1 MPPTRPSR
9 KAKER
14 HALVRPGR
22 RQRATNISEDIEEQV
37 TIVGNSP
44 NQDTASASSALIA
57 LPPSPAIPGV
67 SELAAEM
74 LRQMKADGL
83 IMRSANL
90 MGPTVP
96 VPATSTAPQTHTTPQ
111 ATMSHSSTAR
121 EGLTSVERPEQV
133 GVAISDVNSSTF
145 ATEAISSLTGPTIS
159 ALSSQHGHRSD
170 PNSGTTI
177 TNLSARVHQLIDAAL
192 SKGSKQL
199 YRRAFTLY
207 SQFVVDQLHVECCL
221 PISVHYLAL
230 FIASLVD
237 TGLASSTIHSYISA
251 ISYIHK
257 LGGFSDPT
265 QSFLIRKMLVGL
277 HKGGNKPDFRQP
289 ITLDILHK
297 IVTSLSKTCTS
308 YYDMI
313 MFKSMYLLAFHA
325 FLRIGEIA
333 YNGNAQ
339 NVLQLSNIQF
349 YRLGDVFPFRLEIC
363 FKSYKGHYNCTPVTL
378 TIKVQQ
384 NIEFCPVQ
392 ALFQYLKLRGS
403 SEGPIYIQPNRKAVT
418 YQCFC
423 NMLKQTLLVAQ
434 YDPTRYRSHS
444 FRIGAASTAASR
456 GISEADIQ
464 AMGRWHSN
472 AFKRYIRI
480 PTLQIE

>member
-145 ATEAISSLTGPTIS
+145 ATEAISSLTGTPALNSNNFSMNSISRPLDVNVDIRLKQKIWAEQFVEFGALVQVKHNETYELTMEANNLALVPKSRPVPIRTMDQWNAAFQVFVTIVVQGKPELAAPLMKYAHIVQHIAKKAGDQAAIVYDS
-159 ALSSQHGHRSD
+159 NFRKWRQANPHLLPYEQANTELYLEAMTSQAAFGARSNKGYTKSQNQSQSGSSTQQHMVCY
-170 PNSGTTI
+170 
-177 TNLSARVHQLIDAAL
+177 AFQK
-192 SKGSKQL
+192 KGSCN
-199 YRRAFTLY
+199 RANCWFKHACR
-207 SQFVVDQLHVECCL
+207 DC
-221 PISVHYLAL
+221 
-230 FIASLVD
+230 
-237 TGLASSTIHSYISA
+237 
-251 ISYIHK
+251 
-257 LGGFSDPT
+257 
-265 QSFLIRKMLVGL
+265 
-277 HKGGNKPDFRQP
+277 GGN
-289 ITLDILHK
+289 
-297 IVTSLSKTCTS
+297 
-308 YYDMI
+308 
-313 MFKSMYLLAFHA
+313 
-325 FLRIGEIA
+325 
-333 YNGNAQ
+333 
-339 NVLQLSNIQF
+339 
-349 YRLGDVFPFRLEIC
+349 
-363 FKSYKGHYNCTPVTL
+363 
-378 TIKVQQ
+378 
-384 NIEFCPVQ
+384 
-392 ALFQYLKLRGS
+392 
-403 SEGPIYIQPNRKAVT
+403 
-418 YQCFC
+418 
-423 NMLKQTLLVAQ
+423 
-434 YDPTRYRSHS
+434 HS
-444 FRIGAASTAASR
+444 FRKCQQHTNKGDSTTSTNQ
-456 GISEADIQ
+456 S
-464 AMGRWHSN
+464 
-472 AFKRYIRI
+472 
-480 PTLQIE
+480 PTNSSGGKPKSTHNK